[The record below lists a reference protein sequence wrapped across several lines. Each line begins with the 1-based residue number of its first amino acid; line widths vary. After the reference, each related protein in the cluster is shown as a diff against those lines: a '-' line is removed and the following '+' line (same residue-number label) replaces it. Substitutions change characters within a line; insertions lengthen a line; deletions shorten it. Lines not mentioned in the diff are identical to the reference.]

1 MIKEYDQYDA
11 IGLADLIKKG
21 EISAR
26 EAVGS
31 AIERIEEL
39 DKKINSVV
47 LKMYDHAKGKIDQ
60 TSKASPLFGVPFLI
74 KDLGINYKGF
84 PSTGS
89 CRFTCDYTPDT
100 TSNMMERFLEAG
112 LIPLGKTNT
121 PEMGIMGVTEPKMRG
136 TLPQPLESGPYF
148 WRLKRWKCS
157 SRGSKNGPVG
167 SRGRRRW
174 IHSNSSFGLWTCG
187 SQTLAWPNALWSRRQ

>member
-84 PSTGS
+84 PSTV
-89 CRFTCDYTPDT
+89 
-100 TSNMMERFLEAG
+100 L
-112 LIPLGKTNT
+112 
-121 PEMGIMGVTEPKMRG
+121 
-136 TLPQPLESGPYF
+136 
-148 WRLKRWKCS
+148 
-157 SRGSKNGPVG
+157 VG
-167 SRGRRRW
+167 SRA
-174 IHSNSSFGLWTCG
+174 T
-187 SQTLAWPNALWSRRQ
+187 TLPTPPQI